1 MLHQYDSARGLV
13 RRSAALAFGILL
25 VALAAVVQ
33 AKDDDA
39 GESTGI
45 QTLEQASVAPVA
57 DPAAD
62 KAIDGFLVALEANK
76 DVADAERKE
85 AMELV
90 SDQRKEAESRERCI
104 TEALRVLHPEF
115 AEALVQ
121 LGDENAAEAIPTL
134 QKLAA
139 SSDPYLA
146 AEATFYLAR
155 AHVMREDFEQA
166 LPVLTELTSDKH
178 AGHLLAAGEA
188 LFLQGTAQA
197 RLLKRKDA
205 EQSLTRFV
213 DEYPHAPE
221 RLVVGAK
228 HQLLELQYIDEG
240 SIVDVQDRMD
250 YSRRRLSLQRSDDPT
265 QTEQNNIIVMLE
277 KLIKEAEEKEC
288 NCRGSGSGS
297 GKGGKP
303 GGKGGQAPAG
313 GADQSNAPQGE
324 SKVGSLDKINRGK
337 MGDQWGGLRDKKR
350 EEVLSALKAKFPDR
364 YKELVEQYYKSLQD
378 EE

>member
-1 MLHQYDSARGLV
+1 MLHQYDSVRELV
-13 RRSAALAFGILL
+13 RRSVGLAFGVLL
-25 VALAAVVQ
+25 VTSAAVVQ
-33 AKDDDA
+33 GKDEVA
-39 GESTGI
+39 GETTSI
-45 QTLEQASVAPVA
+45 QTLEEASAAPA
-57 DPAAD
+57 TDPAAD
-62 KAIDGFLVALEANK
+62 KIIDGFLATLEANE
-76 DVADAERKE
+76 DVAEPQRKE
-85 AMELV
+85 AVELV
-90 SDQRKEAESRERCI
+90 AEQRKEAESRDRCI
-104 TEALRVLHPEF
+104 TEALRILHPDF

-178 AGHLLAAGEA
+178 APHLLAAGEA

-213 DEYPHAPE
+213 EEYPHAPE

-250 YSRRRLSLQRSDDPT
+250 YSRRRLSLERSDDPT

-297 GKGGKP
+297 GKGKS

-313 GADQSNAPQGE
+313 GADQSSAPQGE